1 MTKQLINRFIGL
13 SSFMAR
19 KLSKMVNPTYKN
31 QAERVPQTLGQS
43 IFSALLVILY
53 ISSMVFILISLD
65 ILRPEAITYY
75 RNKEFLEIL
84 QVGFKTDF
92 TKFVDGNVNTLNR
105 VKQFFTANVTERNKF
120 IIMGDIIIDTVSL

>member
-1 MTKQLINRFIGL
+1 
-13 SSFMAR
+13 MAR